1 MFSCSPSEVPTL
13 LLLVTYKI
21 IFQPGS
27 LSPTLPRF
35 ILPLRFCCGSRT
47 VLMCTISFNLKGEE
61 ALFGCYPRT
70 VFFFG
75 NASSCKPFAQFISD
89 AIFDWSRKDSGYLPV
104 GKGCWSSPFSFGY
117 AVCVMTTVFSKC
129 VEGHAISAW
138 FPFTAPS
145 KVKKIK
151 YYLQFTILSSRMY
164 KEKESTWR

>member
-1 MFSCSPSEVPTL
+1 MFPCSPSEIPTL

-27 LSPTLPRF
+27 SSPTLPRL
-35 ILPLRFCCGSRT
+35 ILPLSFCCGSRT
-47 VLMCTISFNLKGEE
+47 VLMCTISFNLIGEE
-61 ALFGCYPRT
+61 ALIRRYPRIA
-70 VFFFG
+70 FFFC

-89 AIFDWSRKDSGYLPV
+89 AIFDWSLKDSGYLPA

-117 AVCVMTTVFSKC
+117 AVYVMTTVFSIC

-138 FPFTAPS
+138 FPFTTPS
-145 KVKKIK
+145 NGNKIK

-164 KEKESTWR
+164 KQKESTWR